1 MKINLAAAENQV
13 RSETVNL
20 GEAGEF
26 FVTVKNPTYGELIRD
41 MGTIKNYHEERMR
54 TVIVGWSGLME
65 DATNEAGEPIE
76 REIPFTWENFQ
87 KVCSLYP
94 AAFRRCVMIANDA
107 FTGGE
112 ASKNVKAAFTGFSAD
127 AVLQQLGAK
136 SGSPYGSLPPL
147 PAPPG
152 SVQQS

>member
-76 REIPFTWENFQ
+76 REIPFTWENFI

-94 AAFRRCVMIANDA
+94 AAFRRCVLIANDA
-107 FTGGE
+107 YTGGE
-112 ASKNVKAAFTGFSAD
+112 TPKNARPASTAFSAD
-127 AVLQQLGAK
+127 AVLQQLAAK
-136 SGSPYGSLPPL
+136 SGLPVGSLPPL

>member
-1 MKINLAAAENQV
+1 MKLNLSAAENQV
-13 RSETVNL
+13 RSETVSL
-20 GEAGEF
+20 GDAGEF
-26 FVTVKNPTYGELIRD
+26 FVTVKTPTYGELIHD

-54 TVIVGWSGLME
+54 TVIVGWSGLTE
-65 DATNEAGEPIE
+65 DTTNEAGEPIE

-112 ASKNVKAAFTGFSAD
+112 ASKNAKAAFTGFSAD

-136 SGSPYGSLPPL
+136 SGSPYANLPPSL
-147 PAPPG
+147 VPQG
-152 SVQQS
+152 SAQQS